1 MDRLIIFD
9 MDGLMVDTETVS
21 FRAWREVMK
30 EVGIDFTRK
39 EFDFTLGKNN
49 RDIAVIIKG
58 IYGEDVPVGEL
69 FVKKID
75 LAQRMIEEK
84 LDPMPGLFEL
94 FDYLEKNGYGRVV
107 ATSSHRKRAEF
118 IVEKLGLKD
127 RIDGMVTGDQISK
140 GKPDPE
146 IFLKAAEIAGAK
158 NENSIVLED
167 SRSGLQGARSAGMR
181 CIFVPDFTLPDD
193 EITNIA
199 YRIVPSLADVPSV
212 LEESTWIL

>member
-1 MDRLIIFD
+1 
-9 MDGLMVDTETVS
+9 
-21 FRAWREVMK
+21 
-30 EVGIDFTRK
+30 
-39 EFDFTLGKNN
+39 
-49 RDIAVIIKG
+49 
-58 IYGEDVPVGEL
+58 
-69 FVKKID
+69 
-75 LAQRMIEEK
+75 
-84 LDPMPGLFEL
+84 
-94 FDYLEKNGYGRVV
+94 
-107 ATSSHRKRAEF
+107 
-118 IVEKLGLKD
+118 
-127 RIDGMVTGDQISK
+127 MVTGDQISR